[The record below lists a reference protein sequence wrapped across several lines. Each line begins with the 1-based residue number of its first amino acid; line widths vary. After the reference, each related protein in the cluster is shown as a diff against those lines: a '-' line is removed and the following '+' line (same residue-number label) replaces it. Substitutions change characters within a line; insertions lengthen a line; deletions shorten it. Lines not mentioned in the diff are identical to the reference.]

1 MTASERP
8 EPPGV
13 FLAFAS
19 EDSPRALSLD
29 ASLRASGAR
38 TAFDESEEPDEELPS
53 EVVLQDLG
61 ACDGFVL
68 VWSRH
73 TAEDDG
79 VSELRRLA
87 ASFDKPCFVR
97 SLDATPAPED
107 VDGRIPAE
115 DDDAAATAAVHRLLG
130 AQPPVSAPRP
140 HLSVEPGRW
149 QITSDAQH
157 GETLDLEL
165 TGADGSGPLTGV
177 HRRAGVEGNVTGH
190 WRSYPEEGRLDLD
203 LESSFGLRPQHS
215 LRQLQLLGGTN
226 HELTAEDLHGIATV
240 LRYRLVR
247 D

>member
-165 TGADGSGPLTGV
+165 TGADGSGPSPASTAGPASKATSPATGGRTPKRDGWTWTWSP
-177 HRRAGVEGNVTGH
+177 HSDSG
-190 WRSYPEEGRLDLD
+190 RSIPSG
-203 LESSFGLRPQHS
+203 SSSCSAARI
-215 LRQLQLLGGTN
+215 TN
-226 HELTAEDLHGIATV
+226 
-240 LRYRLVR
+240 
-247 D
+247 